1 MLVIFVEGED
11 DKNFFEKIVTPK
23 LEYKY
28 EVRIFEYARRKKEKI
43 SDFIRSI
50 KSMNGDYI
58 YVSDFDS
65 GPCISAKKEKK
76 CGEYKNIEKD
86 KIIIVK
92 QEIESCYLA
101 GLNDA
106 NSKKFKIK
114 KVPDVTDTVTKEK
127 FYELTI
133 KERDLNFMLKILN
146 NFDIETAK
154 QKNKSFKYF
163 VTKYKINT

>member
-1 MLVIFVEGED
+1 MDDKKMLVIFVEGED

-65 GPCISAKKEKK
+65 G
-76 CGEYKNIEKD
+76 
-86 KIIIVK
+86 V
-92 QEIESCYLA
+92 
-101 GLNDA
+101 
-106 NSKKFKIK
+106 
-114 KVPDVTDTVTKEK
+114 
-127 FYELTI
+127 
-133 KERDLNFMLKILN
+133 
-146 NFDIETAK
+146 
-154 QKNKSFKYF
+154 
-163 VTKYKINT
+163 